1 MEIFTLEHLYDF
13 LRKEHGD
20 EFVEIA
26 QNIIDEHVSRETSKI
41 KNNVEIL
48 SDGFISAMYRLE
60 QNNIDYLVD
69 TIIKADK
76 LIDLIYENI
85 DKPNYEVDVGD

>member
-1 MEIFTLEHLYDF
+1 MDIYTLEHLYDF
-13 LRKEHGD
+13 LRKEHGN
-20 EFVEIA
+20 EFVELT
-26 QNIIDEHVSRETSKI
+26 QKLIDEHVSRETFKI

-48 SDGFISAMYRLE
+48 SDGFISAMYKLE

-76 LIDLIYENI
+76 LIDLIYTDI